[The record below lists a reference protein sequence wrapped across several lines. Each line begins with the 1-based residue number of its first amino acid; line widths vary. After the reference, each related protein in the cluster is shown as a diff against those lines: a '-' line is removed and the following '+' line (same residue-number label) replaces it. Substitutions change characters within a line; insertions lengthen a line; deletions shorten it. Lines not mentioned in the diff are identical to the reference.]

1 MVMLIWYGVIRYPYR
16 ATFTAMFTLKHEKY
30 YLLKNLLYTCVR
42 KIQVWSSCT
51 ATGSF
56 WKPSLAQHFWQ
67 ILIYLALVVLKSKSY
82 RVKTLLW
89 WICDGF
95 RIKVGA
101 PVVQSIRG
109 MLVAHI
115 PKYRRTIPFLGIK
128 PMSVVRDAPNSF
140 SLAPCNPIPS
150 HHRRCTSV
158 SPAENTELVWRT
170 AWWNSESPCLNLF
183 REISVI
189 SHQYERHVLYL
200 HGWFPTCFIYF
211 HNL

>member
-1 MVMLIWYGVIRYPYR
+1 MCAKDSSVIQLRRHWQLLETEVGAPLL
-16 ATFTAMFTLKHEKY
+16 TNPDVFGTL
-30 YLLKNLLYTCVR
+30 V
-42 KIQVWSSCT
+42 
-51 ATGSF
+51 G
-56 WKPSLAQHFWQ
+56 
-67 ILIYLALVVLKSKSY
+67 LKSKSY

-183 REISVI
+183 RETSVI
-189 SHQYERHVLYL
+189 SHQYERHLLYL
-200 HGWFPTCFIYF
+200 HGWFPTRFIYS